1 MTIVSITKSPR
12 KDKRFRVTLNDG
24 RRFDFGLIDG
34 STYIDHHDI
43 TKRNNYRARPIANV
57 KERNLIKQYIP
68 SPALFSYY
76 LLWGNSTDLNK
87 NIQLLNK
94 IISK

>member
-1 MTIVSITKSPR
+1 MTIVSIIKSPR
-12 KDKRFRVTLNDG
+12 KGKRYRVTLKDG
-24 RRFDFGLIDG
+24 RHFDFGLTDG

-43 TKRNNYRARPIANV
+43 TKRKNYRARHIGNE
-57 KERNLIKQYIP
+57 KERTLINNNTP

-76 LLWGNSTDLNK
+76 LLWGDTTDLNK

-94 IISK
+94 LISK